1 MNLVVPTIGVSTG
14 LDWENAINANSAII
28 DQHNHSPGFGALIG
42 PSGINI
48 DSVLS
53 FNNFSATNVQSIVFT
68 AQTSL
73 ATLLAIYCIGNDLY
87 YNDGAGNV
95 VRITSGGSVNATSS
109 GISSGTA
116 TAAFSS
122 GVLVVNAAAN
132 TPANIQGGSI
142 LLGNNIPASKFLTLA
157 PPNAMAADFTLTLPS
172 LPASTLAV
180 TLDASGN
187 FATSLLTGSQLSLTA
202 NITGS
207 QLSASAGIV
216 GTQLSASAGITGGQI
231 AAATISASN
240 LQANAAANNL
250 GVGGVTS
257 SLIQS
262 NVNLAGNTVQENGK
276 NIIVS
281 NTNASASLAI
291 VRFQVS
297 FNTGTI
303 TAGEGVTVFGANATQ
318 ISVTT
323 STAFAAA
330 PLSYIS
336 PANSTAGANPAWEYL
351 NSFGGTPSWGIEVG
365 AGNGLYNVMLVGVRA

>member
-1 MNLVVPTIGVSTG
+1 MGLILPTVGTDSG
-14 LDWENAINANSAII
+14 LSWENGINANSSII
-28 DQHNHSPGFGALIG
+28 DGHNHSSGEGVQIS

-48 DSVLS
+48 NANLP
-53 FNNFSATNVQSIVFT
+53 FNNFSATSLKSAVFT

-73 ATLLAIYCIGNDLY
+73 ATLLAVYCIGNDLY

-95 VRITSGGSVNATSS
+95 IQITSGGSVNATSS

-116 TAAFSS
+116 TASFFG
-122 GVLVVNAAAN
+122 GVLIVNAAAN

-142 LLGNNIPASKFLTLA
+142 LLGNNSPASKFLTLS
-157 PPNAMAADFTLTLPS
+157 PPSAMAANFGLVLPNIP
-172 LPASTLAV
+172 LSTLAV
-180 TLDASGN
+180 TLDSSGN
-187 FATSLLTGSQLSLTA
+187 FATALLTGTQLSLTA

-207 QLSASAGIV
+207 QLSSSAGIV
-216 GTQLSASAGITGGQI
+216 GGQIALATITGSNI
-231 AAATISASN
+231 AAATVGATN
-240 LQANAAANNL
+240 LAANSAANNL

-262 NVNLAGNTVQENGK
+262 NVNLGGNTVQENGK
-276 NIIVS
+276 NVVVS
-281 NTNASASLAI
+281 NTNAAASLAI
-291 VRFQVS
+291 VRFQVN
-297 FNTGTI
+297 FNTGTV
-303 TAGEGVTVFGANATQ
+303 TAGEGVSVFGSNATQ

-323 STAFAAA
+323 ATAFAAA

-351 NSFGGTPSWGIEVG
+351 NSFGGTPSWGIEIG